1 MKLGVDGLWRTP
13 VYHFS
18 RLVCHPGFS
27 GLAGADGTA
36 QDPLR
41 WSAGAL
47 PKRRRL
53 VLAVRNHTMMLGP
66 ASIWASDWVS
76 VLPSAVTAEDG
87 NAWLH
92 SVGILVMW
100 VAFSGTLHWSAAG
113 AHLARWIFI
122 GGLGLFGPCLSLV
135 LCMVLRPPFKL

>member
-1 MKLGVDGLWRTP
+1 MDFGGHLKTTFRG
-13 VYHFS
+13 
-18 RLVCHPGFS
+18 
-27 GLAGADGTA
+27 
-36 QDPLR
+36 
-41 WSAGAL
+41 WSATLASPVWTALMEPPKILSGGLLVAL

-53 VLAVRNHTMMLGP
+53 VLAVRNHAMMLGP